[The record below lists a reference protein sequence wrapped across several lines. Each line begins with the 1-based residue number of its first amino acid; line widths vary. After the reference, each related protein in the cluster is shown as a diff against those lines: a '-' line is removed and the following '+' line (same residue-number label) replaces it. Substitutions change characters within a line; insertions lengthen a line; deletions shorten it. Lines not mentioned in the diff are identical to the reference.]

1 VSDESKPNPQ
11 GDGVHRLVDMV
22 VEEVSLV
29 DRAANKHRFL
39 VVKRDAPMNTPK
51 QPETDDEEQDGE
63 DTPAKGKK
71 KKKPTTRKAEASE
84 VVTAASAVLER
95 LTEAV
100 EALGEASDAEA
111 TELCAELCE
120 ELSEAASA
128 LAELAGVDAP
138 SDEANKSVSVGETV
152 AKVRE
157 LLAGVT
163 SMLAVAKEDPAAEP
177 AAPPP
182 PAASPAPEARVT
194 EQLEAVASSL
204 RTLTDAVKE
213 QGQRLGRLEKGVAL
227 PNSRSAPERAEKRAD
242 QEVGWP
248 LDLNRPLDRESV
260 DKSLSFHDR

>member
-1 VSDESKPNPQ
+1 MSDESKPNAQ

-63 DTPAKGKK
+63 DTPPKGKK
-71 KKKPTTRKAEASE
+71 KKPATRKAEASA

-163 SMLAVAKEDPAAEP
+163 SMLSLAKEEAPTEP
-177 AAPPP
+177 APPP
-182 PAASPAPEARVT
+182 APAAGPAPEARVT

-242 QEVGWP
+242 QDVGWP
-248 LDLNRPLDRESV
+248 LDLNRPLDRDSV